1 MGRVLLDPTLG
12 ADGLFAGKAK
22 GGNLLRGVGWARR
35 DSDAGLVGKS
45 DFGGDELVGG
55 GASGPLV
62 VTLTALA
69 EELAALEAE
78 GGAVVLIADIAANGA
93 QVLVLGAVILHSA
106 EAEGEVI
113 RGECVYS
120 PIGDL
125 KRVLTPWAPKREVGY
140 HKPQTQTEVE
150 NNTRSDGF
158 H

>member
-1 MGRVLLDPTLG
+1 M
-12 ADGLFAGKAK
+12 
-22 GGNLLRGVGWARR
+22 GWACR
-35 DSDAGLVGKS
+35 DSDAGLVSEGHL
-45 DFGGDELVGG
+45 GGDELVGG

-69 EELAALEAE
+69 EELTALEAE
-78 GGAVVLIADIAANGA
+78 GGAGVLITDVAANGA

-106 EAEGEVI
+106 EAEGEVVG
-113 RGECVYS
+113 GECGYS
-120 PIGDL
+120 TIGHL
-125 KRVLTPWAPKREVGY
+125 KWVLTPWAPKREVGY